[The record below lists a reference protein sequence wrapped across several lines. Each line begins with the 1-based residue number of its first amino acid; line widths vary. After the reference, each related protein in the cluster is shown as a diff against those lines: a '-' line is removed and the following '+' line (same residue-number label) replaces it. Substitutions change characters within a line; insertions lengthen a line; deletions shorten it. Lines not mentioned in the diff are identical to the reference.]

1 MKEITGTFEPN
12 ILKHKEPAAQNVISK
27 SWTSGKNEAVF
38 PVLNRKARGYL
49 LRSRARILEE
59 KDDKVKKYIY
69 RLKNPNKIGIY

>member
-59 KDDKVKKYIY
+59 KDDKVKKKY
-69 RLKNPNKIGIY
+69 RLKNPNKIGTY